1 MQSLYEMAAEK
12 MSENISENTDHL
24 SYTEIAF
31 VSPDNK
37 SAQIREIAMHP
48 SITSEEWGGDR
59 TSESGEIS
67 DDDIDENLAR
77 PSILIEFER
86 GNMPKRRSCQPGIRP
101 RLEIAIPDFDD
112 NDTSMEYW
120 L

>member
-1 MQSLYEMAAEK
+1 MAADK
-12 MSENISENTDHL
+12 MSEHTSENTDHL

-37 SAQIREIAMHP
+37 SAHIREVAMHP

-59 TSESGEIS
+59 TSDSGEIN

-77 PSILIEFER
+77 PSILIEFES
-86 GNMPKRRSCQPGIRP
+86 GNMPKRRSCQPRVRP
-101 RLEIAIPDFDD
+101 KLEIAIPDFYDH
-112 NDTSMEYW
+112 DTSMEY
-120 L
+120 